1 MVERTAHNGLVV
13 GSNPTK
19 PKMKIFLKNYK
30 TETTKKYIKLNKL
43 MLIFNGIN
51 LDSNNWLTTE
61 QTFKNLNIKYLK
73 VYNKTSINL
82 LNDSIYKNLKFLI
95 NSITMFIIINN
106 FKRFTLTTNFD
117 PLVFIFL
124 ALKLNN
130 KIYTN
135 KQIKNLSSY
144 KYIDSKLILF
154 QFCITNI
161 KFFVNIKSK

>member
-1 MVERTAHNGLVV
+1 
-13 GSNPTK
+13 
-19 PKMKIFLKNYK
+19 MKIFFKNYK
-30 TETTKKYIKLNKL
+30 TEITKKYIKLNKL

-82 LNDSIYKNLKFLI
+82 LNDSIYKNFKFLI
-95 NSITMFIIINN
+95 NSISITMFIIINN
-106 FKRFTLTTNFD
+106 FKKFTLTTNFD

-144 KYIDSKLILF
+144 KYTDSKLILF